1 MRNLGAIGAIILTPT
16 GLGMLFTATGGR
28 SRTSQQWANEAGVDL
43 WTWCALGVIFLA
55 GGLALLAIIRWY
67 DRK

>member
-1 MRNLGAIGAIILTPT
+1 
-16 GLGMLFTATGGR
+16 MLFTATGGR

-43 WTWCALGVIFLA
+43 WTLCALGVIFLA